1 MAKKSVQPVY
11 TIFNPNTAD
20 ALTEVLL
27 KLLLEKLTE
36 KPEGSEPDMA
46 KGSVQP

>member
-11 TIFNPNTAD
+11 TIVNPNTAD
-20 ALTEVLL
+20 ALTEALL

-36 KPEGSEPDMA
+36 MPDGLEPGMA
-46 KGSVQP
+46 EGSVQP

>member
-11 TIFNPNTAD
+11 TIVNPNTAD
-20 ALTEVLL
+20 ALTEALL

-36 KPEGSEPDMA
+36 MPESLEPDMA
-46 KGSVQP
+46 KGSAQP

>member
-11 TIFNPNTAD
+11 TIVNPNTAD
-20 ALTEVLL
+20 ALTEALL

-36 KPEGSEPDMA
+36 MPEVLEPDMA
-46 KGSVQP
+46 KGSAQP